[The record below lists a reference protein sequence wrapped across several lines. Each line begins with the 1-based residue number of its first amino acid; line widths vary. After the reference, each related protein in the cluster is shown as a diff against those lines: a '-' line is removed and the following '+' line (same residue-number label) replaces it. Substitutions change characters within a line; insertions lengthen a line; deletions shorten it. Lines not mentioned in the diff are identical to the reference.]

1 MFLPGQMHPGHSV
14 RMGDVHFEPALL
26 SWVDRAARRLCLPEL
41 SLDASALMDAA
52 ERRAG
57 RSFRTRE
64 AETALA
70 AAIDACEREADLNL
84 FGRFSFRWDALRRLE
99 TLLRFE
105 AAEAE
110 NPAIVR
116 AEIAAP
122 VFVTGLPRSGTTF
135 LHMLLALDPA
145 NRTPLSWEV
154 MRPYPDPRDRG
165 RVAGRDRRVQQTERE
180 LRAFARLAP
189 GVDKL
194 HPLAAATPQECTE
207 ITAYVFQS
215 LRFDTIYHVPSYLGW
230 LEPRGHDEAFRFHKR
245 FLQHLQAQDPDG
257 ARRRWV
263 LKCPDH
269 VFTLKSILKVY
280 PDARFVFVHR
290 DPTSVLPS
298 VAKLTEVLRAPFT
311 RTLDR
316 VAIGAEV
323 ARRCAQGAEQML
335 SAPEIVPENRLLHL
349 HYNEVTRDPIGA
361 LERVYG
367 YIEAPFGADA
377 RERVRSFV
385 EARPRG
391 GYGLNRYDPAE
402 FGLEPARI
410 RRQFEPYLGAF
421 GRLAA

>member
-1 MFLPGQMHPGHSV
+1 MNGDTASP
-14 RMGDVHFEPALL
+14 RMGGVHVEPAFL
-26 SWVDRAARRLCLPEL
+26 SLVDRVARRLGLADLPLHAGEL
-41 SLDASALMDAA
+41 IEAA

-64 AETALA
+64 IETALA
-70 AAIDACEREADLNL
+70 ALIDACEREADLSL
-84 FGRFSFRWDALRRLE
+84 FGRFSLRWDVVHRLE

-105 AAEAE
+105 GEAAAR
-110 NPAIVR
+110 PGIARV
-116 AEIAAP
+116 EIAAP

-145 NRTPLSWEV
+145 NRAPLSWEV

-165 RVAGRDRRVQQTERE
+165 GRDRRVERTDRE
-180 LRAFARLAP
+180 FSAFRRLAP
-189 GVDKL
+189 GLAKL

-215 LRFDTIYHVPSYLGW
+215 LRFDTVYRVPGYLRW

-245 FLQHLQAQDPDG
+245 FLQHLQAQDGEDAPP
-257 ARRRWV
+257 RRWV

-269 VFTLKSILKVY
+269 VFTLQSILNVY

-323 ARRCAQGAEQML
+323 AHRCAQGAERML
-335 SAPEIVPENRLLHL
+335 SALEIVPEDRLLHL
-349 HYNEVTRDPIGA
+349 HYNELTRNPVGA
-361 LERVYG
+361 LERLYAYVQ
-367 YIEAPFGADA
+367 APFGAEAQA
-377 RERVRSFV
+377 RVLSFLER
-385 EARPRG
+385 RPRG
-391 GYGLNRYDPAE
+391 GYGLNQYDPAE
-402 FGLEPARI
+402 FGLEPAGI

-421 GRLAA
+421 GGLASHAAEA